1 MTRQTIFIISLI
13 TVSLISCNG
22 QTQNKS
28 NTQMDNYE
36 LSRETAHPKAKEI
49 LIDDFYWSPIEE
61 SGPFGSDDG
70 SDAFYGFRQWRST
83 NKSISP
89 LKFLEDL
96 FISWEYP
103 KFNLNEL
110 DTAKIHSYISART
123 SVENPEIKEQMKTMM
138 EHFKQKAKEEGKEFD
153 EKQFKEMMSSTSN
166 NMGGTYLLG
175 QDNAIISVGFG
186 QFVLEGKIDADLK
199 TLAKTAINREL
210 LPILIDRWENP
221 YKQTRIDQL
230 TKMLA
235 VLDKMN

>member
-1 MTRQTIFIISLI
+1 
-13 TVSLISCNG
+13 
-22 QTQNKS
+22 
-28 NTQMDNYE
+28 MDNYE

-61 SGPFGSDDG
+61 SAPFGSDDG
-70 SDAFYGFRQWRST
+70 SDAFYGFRQWRAT
-83 NKSISP
+83 NKNTSP
-89 LKFLEDL
+89 LKFLEEL

-110 DTAKIHSYISART
+110 DTSKIHTYISSKT
-123 SVENPEIKEQMKTMM
+123 SVDNPEINEQMKTVM

-153 EKQFKEMMSSTSN
+153 EKQFKEMMSATSS

-186 QFVLEGKIDADLK
+186 QFVLEGKIDPDLK
-199 TLAKTAINREL
+199 ALTKTAINREL
-210 LPILIDRWENP
+210 LPILIDRWDNP
-221 YKQTRIDQL
+221 YKQTRIDQP
-230 TKMLA
+230 TKMLT